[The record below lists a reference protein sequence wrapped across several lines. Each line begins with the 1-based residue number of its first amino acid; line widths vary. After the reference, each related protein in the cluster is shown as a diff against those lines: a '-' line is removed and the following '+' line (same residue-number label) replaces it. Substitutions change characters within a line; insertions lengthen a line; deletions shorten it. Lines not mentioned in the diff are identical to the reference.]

1 MIARLQAKNF
11 SGESSL
17 FKATLFLFWEGYL
30 SNIGGTATL
39 IGDPPNIII
48 AQTGLSFMDFIMDNR
63 SSYLAF

>member
-30 SNIGGTATL
+30 SNIGETATL

-48 AQTGLSFMDFIMDNR
+48 AGQTGLSSMDFIMDIEVVI
-63 SSYLAF
+63 